1 MIDGGGRKKNL
12 SGLTY
17 FGAKWCGFCQ
27 EFNPTWNKLNKVLK
41 GLPIKTNK
49 VDIDKYKHLTK
60 KYKVD
65 SFPSVVYIKKDGKGM
80 YRFDKKRTIANLLKF
95 CKQCKTKE
103 NGKKSSRKSSRKS
116 GRK

>member
-1 MIDGGGRKKNL
+1 MINGGGRKKNL

-103 NGKKSSRKSSRKS
+103 NGKKSSRKSSRK
-116 GRK
+116 